1 MASSWMA
8 NRRAISG
15 ESMPAEKRPGSRVL
29 AGTINQTGALEI
41 DIERFGRDTTF
52 GGAVDVVELGAHA
65 RADPVGEGLHH

>member
-15 ESMPAEKRPGSRVL
+15 ELKSDQGSRVL
-29 AGTINQTGALEI
+29 AGTINQTGGLEI

>member
-1 MASSWMA
+1 
-8 NRRAISG
+8 
-15 ESMPAEKRPGSRVL
+15 MPAEKRPGSRVL